1 MEEITAELE
10 TDRLVEAVPLRA
22 RPRITVGAKTD
33 IGRIRENNE
42 DKYEFFVPEE
52 DPVIA
57 AKGLAFIVADGM
69 GGHEAGQI
77 ASELAVK
84 TFLET
89 YYAYPGSE
97 PEAAL
102 RAAVHGANRIVLD
115 VGRAIPSRRGMG
127 STLSAL
133 VLLQEVG
140 YIAQVGDSRVYR
152 FRRGVTEL
160 LTVDHTWVEQM
171 VLHGSLSREEAES
184 HPNRHMLLRAIGSDT
199 EFEPDIYLFQ
209 LEPGDTYMICSDG
222 ITNHVSDPQIN
233 EILGAAA
240 PSEAARQLVTSALVG
255 GGSDNAT
262 ALVVRIDAIEPVG

>member
-1 MEEITAELE
+1 MEEITAELVS
-10 TDRLVEAVPLRA
+10 DHLVEHVPLRV
-22 RPRITVGAKTD
+22 RPRVTIGAKTD
-33 IGRIRENNE
+33 IGRIRDNNE
-42 DKYEFFVPEE
+42 DKFEFFVPEGE
-52 DPVIA
+52 QEVA
-57 AKGLAFIVADGM
+57 AKGLAFVVADGM

-77 ASELAVK
+77 ASEIAVK

-89 YYAYPGSE
+89 YYSYPGSE

-102 RAAVHGANRIVLD
+102 RAAVNGANRFVVD

-127 STLSAL
+127 STLSVL
-133 VLLQEVG
+133 VLLQDVG

-184 HPNRHMLLRAIGSDT
+184 HPNRHMLLRAIGSETD
-199 EFEPDIYLFQ
+199 FEPDIYLFQ
-209 LEPGDTYMICSDG
+209 LEQQDVFMICSDG
-222 ITNHVSDPQIN
+222 VTNHVPDAKIN
-233 EILGAAA
+233 EILASAG
-240 PSEAARQLVTSALVG
+240 PSEAARQLVTAALVG

-262 ALVVRIDAIEPVG
+262 VLVIRVDELESAD